1 MTNLVPSVVALA
13 TMAAAFWFNAAQAA
27 DRYGV
32 ACVFN
37 KTTVP
42 INFQAKVG
50 NGQWQQFTLMPNT
63 NRWFS
68 HKYNSAN
75 QDSSPPLEVK
85 FDSDLRRNSRFN
97 LTYKLPRR
105 AAEGDTCSE
114 GKPYAF
120 LYEGNNRNFIDLKAE

>member
-1 MTNLVPSVVALA
+1 MTISVPS
-13 TMAAAFWFNAAQAA
+13 AAAFATILAALGIPAAQAA

-32 ACVFN
+32 ACIFN
-37 KTTVP
+37 RTSVP

-50 NGQWQQFTLMPNT
+50 DNQWQQFTLTPNS

-68 HKYNSAN
+68 HRYSRAN
-75 QDSSPPLEVK
+75 ENRSPPLEVK
-85 FDSDLRRNSRFN
+85 FDSDLRRNSLFN

-105 AAEGDTCSE
+105 AAEGDTCGE

-120 LYEGNNRNFIDLKAE
+120 VYESANRNFIDLRAQ